1 MEMRC
6 VMPRLGSASAEATAA
21 SEHTHSPGSTSDGRS
36 SPMSTAVTT
45 RLQRRLDWRGVFS
58 DRVPTSS
65 IRQSV
70 PRHGAA
76 RRARR
81 DRRARAASTARVA
94 RHRRPRPVAGEPR
107 RVRDARGGGAA
118 GVRRGELDP
127 GLRAHRTVGRRRRL
141 RRGRTRPRLRARD
154 ERRAHHQ
161 PEGRLRLR
169 ARPPRRRRVRQRRTR
184 RRR

>member
-21 SEHTHSPGSTSDGRS
+21 SRAHPQPGLHLRRALLAHVDGCDDS
-36 SPMSTAVTT
+36 A
-45 RLQRRLDWRGVFS
+45 
-58 DRVPTSS
+58 PTSLELERS
-65 IRQSV
+65 FLRTECPLRSARQSV

-127 GLRAHRTVGRRRRL
+127 GLRAHRTVGRRRASSA
-141 RRGRTRPRLRARD
+141 GTDASTSTRAR
-154 ERRAHHQ
+154 RT
-161 PEGRLRLR
+161 
-169 ARPPRRRRVRQRRTR
+169 ARSSPT
-184 RRR
+184 